1 VTWITDHDVNQ
12 RHIGIVGNRKRRGY
26 EMRDSITNRQKLGI
40 AIWSLLWLVSAAA
53 LLQLYLELNA

>member
-1 VTWITDHDVNQ
+1 
-12 RHIGIVGNRKRRGY
+12 
-26 EMRDSITNRQKLGI
+26 MRNSITNRQKLGI